1 MTDQTTDRA
10 ELTALL
16 AEQWDAIAAL
26 VADLDENRWRTPSR
40 LPGWTVFDV
49 VAHVVGTESWLLG
62 EKPPPHDPMREK
74 TDVRSLP
81 HVRNEL
87 AVLNEIWVDRLR
99 PLPGARLLELFR
111 DVTDRRL
118 AALRE
123 TDDAAW
129 TTPTVSPIGQVPYGR
144 FMRVRLFDCWMHELD
159 IADALGVRVD
169 EGGRRAELA
178 FAEFSGSLPRVVV
191 KLGKA
196 PTGSRIAFV
205 LTGALEQTLR
215 IAVDERASFVDAFD
229 GSADVEITMDS
240 GLFVRLGGGRR
251 QAADHLGDIAVTG
264 DEELGGRLVR
274 HLAFTL

>member
-1 MTDQTTDRA
+1 MIDQTLDRT

-16 AEQWDAIAAL
+16 TEQWEAIAAL
-26 VADLDENRWRTPSR
+26 VADLDENRWRTPSK
-40 LPGWTVFDV
+40 LPGWTVFDI

-81 HVRNEL
+81 YVRNET

-99 PLPGARLLELFR
+99 PMPGARLLELFR
-111 DVTDRRL
+111 EVIDRRRK
-118 AALRE
+118 ALTE
-123 TDDAAW
+123 MDDAEW

-159 IADALGVRVD
+159 IADALDVRVD
-169 EGGRRAELA
+169 EGGRRGELA
-178 FAEFSGSLPRVVV
+178 FAEFAGSLPRVVA

-196 PTGSRIAFV
+196 PAGSRITFT
-205 LTGALEQTLR
+205 LTGALPRTLR
-215 IAVDERASFVDAFD
+215 IAVDERAAFVDSFD
-229 GSADVEITMDS
+229 GPADVEITMDS

-251 QAADHLGDIAVTG
+251 NAAEHLDEITVAGN
-264 DEELGGRLVR
+264 EELGVRVVR

>member
-1 MTDQTTDRA
+1 MTDQTFDRT

-16 AEQWDAIAAL
+16 TEQWDAIAAL
-26 VADLDENRWRTPSR
+26 VADLDENRWRTPSK
-40 LPGWTVFDV
+40 LPGWTVFDI

-81 HVRNEL
+81 YVRNET

-99 PLPGARLLELFR
+99 PMPGARLLELFR
-111 DVTDRRL
+111 EVMDRRHKAL
-118 AALRE
+118 AE
-123 TDDAAW
+123 MDDAAW

-159 IADALGVRVD
+159 IADALDVRVN
-169 EGGRRAELA
+169 EGGRRGDLA
-178 FAEFSGSLPRVVV
+178 FAEFAGSLPRVVA

-196 PTGSRIAFV
+196 PAGSRITFA
-205 LTGALEQTLR
+205 LSGALPRTLH
-215 IAVDERASFVDAFD
+215 IAVDERAAFVDSFD
-229 GSADVEITMDS
+229 GAADVEIAMDS

-251 QAADHLGDIAVTG
+251 SAAEHLDEIVVTG
-264 DEELGGRLVR
+264 NEELGVRLVR

>member
-1 MTDQTTDRA
+1 MTDQTFDRT

-16 AEQWDAIAAL
+16 TEQWDAIAAL
-26 VADLDENRWRTPSR
+26 VADLDENRWRTPSK
-40 LPGWTVFDV
+40 LPGWTVFDI

-81 HVRNEL
+81 YVRNET

-99 PLPGARLLELFR
+99 PMPGARLLELFR
-111 DVTDRRL
+111 EVMDRRHKAL
-118 AALRE
+118 AE
-123 TDDAAW
+123 MDDAAW

-159 IADALGVRVD
+159 IADALDVRVN
-169 EGGRRAELA
+169 EGGRRGDLA
-178 FAEFSGSLPRVVV
+178 FAEFAGSLPRVVA

-196 PTGSRIAFV
+196 PAGSRITFA
-205 LTGALEQTLR
+205 LSGALPRTLH
-215 IAVDERASFVDAFD
+215 IAVDERAAFVDSFD
-229 GSADVEITMDS
+229 GAADVEIAMDS

-251 QAADHLGDIAVTG
+251 SAAEHLDEIAVTG
-264 DEELGGRLVR
+264 NEELGVRLVR